1 MEYKPKSL
9 NPKQITEAIEK
20 GNIQNVNKGQF
31 LPTSDADVYE
41 FDINGEHYHCYNGRV
56 HVEYDFELSKSLL
69 LKLHILALQE
79 SEKHQ
84 QERLKEIREKY
95 AEVSKKYE
103 QSKKED

>member
-31 LPTSDADVYE
+31 LPISDVD
-41 FDINGEHYHCYNGRV
+41 
-56 HVEYDFELSKSLL
+56 EYDFELSKSLL
-69 LKLHILALQE
+69 LKLHMLALQE
-79 SEKHQ
+79 SEQRQ

-95 AEVSKKYE
+95 AEVSKEYE
-103 QSKKED
+103 TINQQ

>member
-31 LPTSDADVYE
+31 LPTSDVDEYE

-69 LKLHILALQE
+69 LKLHMLALQE
-79 SEKHQ
+79 GEQRQ

-95 AEVSKKYE
+95 AEVSKEYE
-103 QSKKED
+103 TINQQ